1 MKNNLIINYLVFLI
15 LLLFVT
21 IFGISLLLSLDAN
34 LPFYRWDMYHTTI
47 IDSYYLGSNQMPS
60 HLAHPGVGLN
70 FIIIIYQ
77 KILYNLGFLSSLG
90 FDDLYSSVNLFFPYA
105 EKMYYVR
112 LLSPILIFFIVF
124 LSTISLTILNFKN
137 KIIFF
142 LIFFLPL
149 SVLNSLWVHNL
160 QIRTEL
166 YSYLFFSLMFLSL
179 ILLKKQNY
187 NSKFL
192 LFFTFLFAILTIS
205 TKIQITLVVIIFLLI
220 FYVFDHSQI
229 YFKKNI
235 FKKNEISFFKIFYL
249 INLVLFLFFL
259 YSSFLYNIDESLVGG
274 TFRFNFNQFTKN
286 IFSKILIL
294 INILIILTL
303 ILEKFITFK
312 KFNYFFIKV
321 IKSLVFLIA
330 AFNVFFIIHLI
341 LPMDFETNWEF
352 LLLNIK
358 LLFLSEYKVE
368 ASMSNLSSLKLD
380 LIIITDSIPLI
391 VKNFLNNF
399 SKHYLQFSALF
410 FLFIFMYFNYFRNNY
425 KVNKFSKLILI
436 LSFILIIFHLLK
448 FTRANSWNHRDDIF
462 VEYTIFIFI
471 ISCIYLTLNFSK
483 NKRLNYYFL
492 YTYLSL
498 TFIFSLFN
506 LNYLNQKIYSSQN
519 FYFFQTLSKPVGGE
533 KLKTFIKKPDVYSK
547 KRDINFGNIINS
559 FYNSNEE
566 ATRHIKQSTNFNL
579 ANTIL
584 RTTHTRFLKNANLK
598 NVGFIEKNSKLKIN
612 KKIIEIIEFNEELQ
626 NKFLIKFNDYS
637 KENKF
642 HHFGFGNEYTYNLIV
657 FYTNNLK
664 DSDLPCF
671 KNFNNLKI
679 KIKEENK
686 IIKLN
691 SYTAKNNCKFNLKLL
706 KDNMYYMYLDYI
718 YDEY

>member
-1 MKNNLIINYLVFLI
+1 
-15 LLLFVT
+15 
-21 IFGISLLLSLDAN
+21 
-34 LPFYRWDMYHTTI
+34 
-47 IDSYYLGSNQMPS
+47 
-60 HLAHPGVGLN
+60 
-70 FIIIIYQ
+70 
-77 KILYNLGFLSSLG
+77 
-90 FDDLYSSVNLFFPYA
+90 
-105 EKMYYVR
+105 
-112 LLSPILIFFIVF
+112 
-124 LSTISLTILNFKN
+124 
-137 KIIFF
+137 
-142 LIFFLPL
+142 
-149 SVLNSLWVHNL
+149 
-160 QIRTEL
+160 
-166 YSYLFFSLMFLSL
+166 MFLSL

-235 FKKNEISFFKIFYL
+235 FIKNEISFFKIFYL

-294 INILIILTL
+294 INILIVLTL

-368 ASMSNLSSLKLD
+368 ASMSNLSSLQLD
-380 LIIITDSIPLI
+380 LIIITESIPLI
-391 VKNFLNNF
+391 VKNFLNYF
-399 SKHYLQFSALF
+399 SKQYFQFSALF

-448 FTRANSWNHRDDIF
+448 FTRANTWNHRDDIF

-492 YTYLSL
+492 YSYLSL

-506 LNYLNQKIYSSQN
+506 LNSLNQNLYGHQN
-519 FYFFQTLSKPVGGE
+519 FNFFQALSKPVGGE
-533 KLKTFIKKPDVYSK
+533 RLKAFIEKPDMYST
-547 KRDINFGNIINS
+547 KRDVNLSNIINS

-584 RTTHTRFLKNANLK
+584 RTTHTRFFNNANLK
-598 NVGFIEKNSKLKIN
+598 NVGLIEKNSKLKIN
-612 KKIIEIIEFNEELQ
+612 NKTIEIIEFNEELH
-626 NKFLIKFNDYS
+626 NKFLIKFNNYS
-637 KENKF
+637 NEKKF
-642 HHFGFGNEYTYNLIV
+642 HYFSNGNPWTYNLLV
-657 FYTNNLK
+657 FYENNSK
-664 DSDLPCF
+664 DLDLPCF

-691 SYTAKNNCKFNLKLL
+691 SYTANHNCKFNLKLI

>member
-34 LPFYRWDMYHTTI
+34 LPFYRWDMDHTTI

-274 TFRFNFNQFTKN
+274 TFRFNFKKFIKN

-506 LNYLNQKIYSSQN
+506 LNYLNQKI
-519 FYFFQTLSKPVGGE
+519 
-533 KLKTFIKKPDVYSK
+533 
-547 KRDINFGNIINS
+547 
-559 FYNSNEE
+559 
-566 ATRHIKQSTNFNL
+566 
-579 ANTIL
+579 
-584 RTTHTRFLKNANLK
+584 
-598 NVGFIEKNSKLKIN
+598 
-612 KKIIEIIEFNEELQ
+612 
-626 NKFLIKFNDYS
+626 
-637 KENKF
+637 
-642 HHFGFGNEYTYNLIV
+642 
-657 FYTNNLK
+657 
-664 DSDLPCF
+664 
-671 KNFNNLKI
+671 
-679 KIKEENK
+679 
-686 IIKLN
+686 
-691 SYTAKNNCKFNLKLL
+691 
-706 KDNMYYMYLDYI
+706 
-718 YDEY
+718 